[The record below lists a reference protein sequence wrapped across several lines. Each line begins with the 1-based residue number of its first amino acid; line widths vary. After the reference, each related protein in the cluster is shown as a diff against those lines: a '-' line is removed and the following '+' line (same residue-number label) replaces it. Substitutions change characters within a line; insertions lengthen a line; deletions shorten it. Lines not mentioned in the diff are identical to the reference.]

1 MAKEKKGYVDNE
13 RFLELLKI
21 RQTMLATEGFSDSDR
36 TFIKINR
43 EIGKIFLAISE
54 GMMRRPN
61 FINYPPQQKV
71 DMTSDAVYNML
82 RAADNYDTA
91 RSNPFAYFSQI
102 TFNAFLQSIQGM
114 KKNIAKFV
122 VVEFLDNF
130 DSLDNDMTGSDD

>member
-1 MAKEKKGYVDNE
+1 MAKAKKGYVNNE
-13 RFLELLKI
+13 RFLELLKE
-21 RQTMLATEGFSDSDR
+21 RQAIIASPEFCQEDR
-36 TFIKINR
+36 HFTKIDR
-43 EIGKIFLAISE
+43 EIGKIFLSISE

-91 RSNPFAYFSQI
+91 RTNPFAYFSQI

-114 KKNIAKFV
+114 KKNISKFV

-130 DSLDNDMTGSDD
+130 DTFDNDMTGSDD

>member
-1 MAKEKKGYVDNE
+1 MAKVKKGYVDNE
-13 RFLELLKI
+13 RFLELLKE
-21 RQTMLATEGFSDSDR
+21 RQAMLASPTFLQEDR
-36 TFIKINR
+36 NFTKVNR

-91 RSNPFAYFSQI
+91 RTNPFAYFSQI

-114 KKNIAKFV
+114 KKNISKFV

-130 DSLDNDMTGSDD
+130 DSFDNDMTGSDD

>member
-1 MAKEKKGYVDNE
+1 MAKVKKGYVDNE
-13 RFLELLKI
+13 RFLELLKE
-21 RQTMLATEGFSDSDR
+21 RQSMLASPDFFQEDR
-36 TFIKINR
+36 QFTKVNR

-91 RSNPFAYFSQI
+91 RTNPFAYFSQI

-114 KKNIAKFV
+114 KKNISKFV

-130 DSLDNDMTGSDD
+130 DSFDNDMTGSDD